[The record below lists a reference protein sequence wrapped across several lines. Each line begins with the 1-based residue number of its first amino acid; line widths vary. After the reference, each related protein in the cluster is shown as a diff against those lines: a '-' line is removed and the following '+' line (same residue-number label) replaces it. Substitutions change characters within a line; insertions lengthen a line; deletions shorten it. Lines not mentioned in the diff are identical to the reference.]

1 MTHWLRNL
9 FPKLFPVLL
18 AAVLCIGCTAR
29 KIDSVAANPWELVT
43 LPTQQTMLDVTLV
56 GSGPHGWMVGKGAT
70 ILETTDGGKTWAD
83 KSLDLGD
90 SPYNLES
97 VSFSGTEG
105 WIVGKPAI
113 LLHTTDEGKNWSEI
127 PLSNQLPGD
136 PRLIVAQGPKQA
148 EMMTDLGAIYRTTDG
163 GRNWKALVQESIG
176 VVRNVSRS
184 ASGKYVSVS
193 SRGSYYSTWNPGDE
207 AWTQHNRN
215 SSRRLQNMGYGQ
227 GDRLWSLARGG
238 QVQFSSPDDVE
249 SWEAT
254 TSPELRNSLG
264 LLDLAYRND
273 QEVWIAGGSGDL
285 LVSYDGGTTWQ
296 KDREVGNVPSNFYRV
311 LFFGDDQGFV
321 LGQNGILL
329 RYNAAQTTASN
340 AGLAS

>member
-9 FPKLFPVLL
+9 FPKLLPVLL
-18 AAVLCIGCTAR
+18 AALLCVGCTAR
-29 KIDSVAANPWELVT
+29 KIDSVAANPWEVIN
-43 LPTQQTMLDVTLV
+43 LPTEQTMLDVTLV
-56 GSGPHGWMVGKGAT
+56 GKGPHGWMVGKGAT

-97 VSFSGTEG
+97 VSFSGKEG

-113 LLHTTDEGKNWSEI
+113 LLHTIDEGKTWSEI

-136 PRLIVAQGPKQA
+136 PRLIVALGSQQA

-163 GRNWKALVQESIG
+163 GRNWKAMVQESIG

-184 ASGKYVSVS
+184 SSGKYVSVS
-193 SRGSYYSTWNPGDE
+193 SRGSYYSTWTPGDE
-207 AWTQHNRN
+207 AWQQHNRN
-215 SSRRLQNMGYGQ
+215 SSRRLQNMGFGPD
-227 GDRLWSLARGG
+227 DRLWSLARGG
-238 QVQFSSPDDVE
+238 QVQFSSPTDVE
-249 SWEAT
+249 TWAAT

-273 QEVWIAGGSGDL
+273 QELWITGGSGDL
-285 LVSYDGGTTWQ
+285 LVSYDGGKTWQ
-296 KDREVGNVPSNFYRV
+296 KDRAVGDVPSNFYRI
-311 LFFGDDQGFV
+311 LFFGQDQGFV
-321 LGQNGILL
+321 LGQSGVIL
-329 RYNAAQTTASN
+329 RYDTAKLNAAVPAAS
-340 AGLAS
+340 